1 MNGKIDLFIS
11 DVIHEAC
18 VDVNEVGTEAVA
30 ATAEFWYAMCIPPKF
45 IADRPFVFYIKDL
58 ES

>member
-1 MNGKIDLFIS
+1 MNGKIDFFIS
-11 DVIHEAC
+11 DVIHQAY
-18 VDVNEVGTEAVA
+18 VDVNEEGTEAVA
-30 ATAEFWYAMCIPPKF
+30 ATVIIMSICMPEKF

>member
-30 ATAEFWYAMCIPPKF
+30 ATA
-45 IADRPFVFYIKDL
+45 VFYNYYCKAP
-58 ES
+58 